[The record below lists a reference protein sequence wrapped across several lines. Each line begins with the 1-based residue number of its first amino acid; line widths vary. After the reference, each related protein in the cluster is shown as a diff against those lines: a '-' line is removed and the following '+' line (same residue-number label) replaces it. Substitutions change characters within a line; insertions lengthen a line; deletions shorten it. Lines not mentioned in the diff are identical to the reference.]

1 MNKGLF
7 VVLSLL
13 FLSTSL
19 AFANEST
26 VEISGDYRF
35 RYDILSADIHEYTQ
49 LVPSGMAGGAPG
61 GAPVPAYT
69 VKNNSLMT
77 NRFGV
82 NLKATPLEDVSVKAR
97 FIMYKIYGHQ
107 TADPGL
113 GYFGDRNSMFGT
125 NDGTVGHIP
134 EDNVIRADYAYATVS
149 YVFNQPMWV
158 SVGRRPSTGGIPGNY
173 RQNSDKQGTAG
184 IPSIMVNYAFDGYT
198 IGYVPDIEMLP
209 GAYVKFCGGKGY
221 DSGYNGLYTMKPYTK
236 DTDFYGLNVV
246 PYDVDSLHV
255 ELQYQVGK
263 NIFDRPSDAGVQAN
277 LGDLSWYGGAVTS
290 DLGNLHL
297 FASAAVSKSDPN
309 DNLGVYDFDGDGIP
323 DGMGGLLYNPGSP
336 AESETGTAIYVG
348 GRYDFSTGTKV
359 GLEYNQGS
367 KNWVSM
373 VPADDDIITSK
384 LGTRGKVYEMYIIQE
399 LNRKPHS
406 KKGKAFVK
414 IGYQQYDFEYT
425 GSNFWIGAPAKISDL
440 RATTDPNQGNFFAA
454 VDKATD
460 IYATFEVQF

>member
-1 MNKGLF
+1 
-7 VVLSLL
+7 
-13 FLSTSL
+13 
-19 AFANEST
+19 
-26 VEISGDYRF
+26 
-35 RYDILSADIHEYTQ
+35 
-49 LVPSGMAGGAPG
+49 
-61 GAPVPAYT
+61 
-69 VKNNSLMT
+69 MT

-113 GYFGDRNSMFGT
+113 GYFGDRNNIFGT
-125 NDGTVGHIP
+125 NDGTVGHVP

-149 YVFNQPMWV
+149 NVFDQPMWI
-158 SVGRRPSTGGIPGNY
+158 SIGRRPSTGGVPSNY
-173 RQNSDKQGTAG
+173 RQNAEKQGTAG

-198 IGYVPDIEMLP
+198 IGYAPDIEMLP

-246 PYDVDSLHV
+246 PYDVDALHV
-255 ELQYQVGK
+255 ELQYQIGK

-277 LGDLSWYGGAVTS
+277 LGDLSWYGGVVTGK
-290 DLGNLHL
+290 LGNLHL

-309 DNLGVYDFDGDGIP
+309 NNLGMYDLDGDGIT
-323 DGMGGLLYNPGSP
+323 DGVGGLLYNPGSP
-336 AESETGTAIYVG
+336 AEGETGTAVYVG
-348 GRYDFSTGTKV
+348 GRYDFATGTNL

-367 KNWVSM
+367 KNWVGM
-373 VPADDDIITSK
+373 VPADDDIVTSK
-384 LGTRGKVYEMYIIQE
+384 LGTRGKVYEIYVIQE
-399 LNRKPHS
+399 LNRKPLT
-406 KKGKAFVK
+406 KNGKAFVK
-414 IGYQQYDFEYT
+414 VGYQQYDFEYT
-425 GSNFWIGAPAKISDL
+425 GSNFWIGAPVKISDL
-440 RATTDPNQGNFFAA
+440 RATTDVNQGNFFAA